1 LRRIALMIDD
11 MDWHARVLLRAFA
24 EMGADAKP
32 VRAAD
37 CAFDSLCPQGLAMPG
52 FVELPDAVFVRAIG
66 GGSFEEVTRRLGIL
80 HALGELGK
88 PVWNDA
94 RAIERCVDKST
105 TSFLLALS
113 GLPTPRTW
121 AVEGFAAALELLR
134 RELPHGRLVLKPLF
148 GSQGHGL
155 RLIDQEQDLPPPDA
169 VGGVYYLQRYV
180 PPAKGVLEDRRLF
193 VCRSAVIAA
202 MTRRAESWITNI
214 HQGGRPEPL
223 EPSGELAELAVRAAA
238 VMGAHYAG
246 VDVLRGADGRAI
258 VLEVNS
264 MPGWRALQKVAPTD
278 IAGRLVTALL
288 NSLA

>member
-1 LRRIALMIDD
+1 MIDD

-32 VRAAD
+32 VRVAD
-37 CAFDSLCPQGLAMPG
+37 CAFDSLYPHGLAIPG

-80 HALGELGK
+80 HALRELEI

-113 GLPTPRTW
+113 GLPTPPTW
-121 AVEGFAAALELLR
+121 AVEGLATALEVLR

-148 GSQGHGL
+148 GSQGQGL
-155 RLIDQEQDLPPPDA
+155 RLIEQEQDLPPPEV

-180 PPAKGVLEDRRLF
+180 PPTNGVFEDRRLF
-193 VCRSAVIAA
+193 VCGSAVIAA

-214 HQGGRPEPL
+214 HQGGRPEPV
-223 EPSGELAELAVRAAA
+223 EASGELADLAVRAAA

-246 VDVLRGADGRAI
+246 VDMLRGADGRTV

-288 NSLA
+288 NSLG